1 MDTVTFDHKWYHIV
15 QGWDG
20 TVKFYNTLHHLHRL
34 DGPAVLQPNGTV
46 QWRQFGHLHRLDGPA
61 YVNTVT
67 GNQHWFLQGVEYT
80 QPDHAHQVEQL
91 ALIDELTHVVERGM
105 SGTTYRNSAGDI
117 HRTNG
122 PAFESPDGSRTWFQN
137 GLMHRIEGPAIE
149 NRRTGAFMYYFHGVL
164 YMTPQQFKTKLK
176 QEGLINE

>member
-20 TVKFYNTLHHLHRL
+20 TVKFYNTLDQLHRL
-34 DGPAVLQPNGTV
+34 DGPAVLDPNGTV

-61 YVNTVT
+61 YVNAVT
-67 GNQHWFLQGVEYT
+67 GDQHWFLQGVEYT

-91 ALIDELTHVVERGM
+91 ALIDEMSYVVECGE
-105 SGTTYRNSAGDI
+105 SSTTYRNPAGQL

-122 PAFESPDGSRTWFQN
+122 PAVEYSDGGRTWYQN
-137 GLMHRIEGPAIE
+137 GILHRIEGPALE
-149 NRRTGAFMYYFHGVL
+149 NPRTGTFVFYFQGLIFMSR
-164 YMTPQQFKTKLK
+164 QQFKSKLK